1 MGIWQRVRPKL
12 SVAVR
17 FLRISYLEAKSEYQG
32 TKLGLAWVP
41 VSTLIFT
48 AMLALVFRHSE
59 AGSQAD
65 FFLYVLAGYVLW
77 NFISDS
83 IAGSVDIIQKR
94 LEFALHNNLTLFGLF
109 LKTLADRLFVYSI
122 NVLLLAICVVL
133 FKWSALGYQLFLI
146 VPFAIIITVAS
157 VSISYLVNVTT
168 IFFPDMSLMIKTAV
182 RFVFFASP
190 IFWVADDADGVRGLL
205 STYNPAAYF
214 LSMSRQVFGIEPF
227 APHIWLIS
235 SLLTLVLAAVGM
247 IAYRR
252 TEDFVRNI
260 K

>member
-1 MGIWQRVRPKL
+1 MGIWQRVRPIL

-48 AMLALVFRHSE
+48 AMLALVFHHSDT
-59 AGSQAD
+59 SNQVD

-77 NFISDS
+77 TFISDS
-83 IAGSVDIIQKR
+83 ISGSVDIIQKR
-94 LEFALHNNLTLFGLF
+94 LEFAVHNNLTLFGLF
-109 LKTLADRLFVYSI
+109 LKILADRLFIYAIDVA
-122 NVLLLAICVVL
+122 LLVICVVL
-133 FKWSALGYQLFLI
+133 LKWSALGTHLFLI
-146 VPFAIIITVAS
+146 APFVFIIMVAS
-157 VSISYLVNVTT
+157 LSLSYIVNLIT
-168 IFFPDMSLMIKTAV
+168 IYHPDMSLLIKTAV

-190 IFWVADDADGVRGLL
+190 IFWAPDDAGGIRSLL

-214 LSMSRQVFGIEPF
+214 LSMSRQVFGIEPL
-227 APHIWLIS
+227 AGNKWLIA
-235 SLLTLVLAAVGM
+235 TLFTLILAVIAM

-252 TEDFVRNI
+252 TQGFVRNL

>member
-1 MGIWQRVRPKL
+1 MGIWQRVRSKL
-12 SVAVR
+12 SVAIR

-48 AMLALVFRHSE
+48 AMLALVFRQSD
-59 AGSQAD
+59 AGTQVD

-109 LKTLADRLFVYSI
+109 LKTLADRLFIYSI
-122 NVLLLAICVVL
+122 NVLSLAICVVL
-133 FKWSALGYQLFLI
+133 LKWSALGYQLFLI
-146 VPFAIIITVAS
+146 VPFAIIITAAS
-157 VSISYLVNVTT
+157 VSTSYLVNVIT
-168 IFFPDMSLMIKTAV
+168 IYFPDMALMIKTAV

-190 IFWVADDADGVRGLL
+190 IFWIADDAEGVRGLL

-227 APHIWLIS
+227 ALHIWLIS
-235 SLLTLVLAAVGM
+235 SLLTLFLAAVGM

-252 TEDFVRNI
+252 TEGFVRNV

>member
-1 MGIWQRVRPKL
+1 MGIWQRVRPIL

-59 AGSQAD
+59 AGSQVD

-83 IAGSVDIIQKR
+83 VAGSVDIIQKR
-94 LEFALHNNLTLFGLF
+94 LEFAVHNNLTLFGLF
-109 LKTLADRLFVYSI
+109 LKTLADRLFIYAI
-122 NVLLLAICVVL
+122 NVLLLVICVVL
-133 FKWSALGYQLFLI
+133 LKWNALGPQLLLV
-146 VPFAIIITVAS
+146 VPFIAIIMVAS
-157 VSISYLVNVTT
+157 LSLSYIVNVIT
-168 IFFPDMSLMIKTAV
+168 IYFPDMSLLIKTAV

-190 IFWVADDADGVRGLL
+190 IFWVADEAGGIRGLL
-205 STYNPAAYF
+205 SDYNPVAYF
-214 LSMSRQVFGIEPF
+214 LSMSRQVFGIDPL
-227 APHIWLIS
+227 AGDKWLVAA
-235 SLLTLVLAAVGM
+235 LLTAVLAVIAT

-252 TEDFVRNI
+252 TQGFVRNL

>member
-1 MGIWQRVRPKL
+1 MGVWQRVRPIL

-17 FLRISYLEAKSEYQG
+17 FMRISYLEAKSEYQG

-59 AGSQAD
+59 AGSEVD

-83 IAGSVDIIQKR
+83 VAGSVDIIQRR

-109 LKTLADRLFVYSI
+109 MKTLADRLFLYSI
-122 NVLLLAICVVL
+122 NLLLLVVCVVL
-133 FKWSALGYQLFLI
+133 LKWSALGYELFLI
-146 VPFAIIITVAS
+146 LPFGVIITVAS
-157 VSISYLVNVTT
+157 VSVSYIVNLVT
-168 IFFPDMSLMIKTAV
+168 IYFPDMSLMIKTAV

-190 IFWVADDADGVRGLL
+190 IFWIAEDADGIRGLL
-205 STYNPAAYF
+205 STYNPAAYY

-227 APHIWLIS
+227 ELNIWLIS
-235 SLLTLVLAAVGM
+235 ALMTLFLAVVAV

-252 TEDFVRNI
+252 TESFVRNL